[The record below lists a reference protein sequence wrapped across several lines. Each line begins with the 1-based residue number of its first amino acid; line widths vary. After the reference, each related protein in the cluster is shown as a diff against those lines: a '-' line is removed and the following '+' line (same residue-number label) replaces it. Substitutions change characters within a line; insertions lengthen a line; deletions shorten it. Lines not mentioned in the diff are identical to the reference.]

1 MYRRANPLALD
12 PLGPIGIGPIAAF
25 SSSKGP
31 LGLDPLSPITTVS
44 ERRDSYFGAELSER
58 TLVPGEDA
66 RLGETRFEDWLRQPA
81 NSPRPRREQ
90 AHAGA
95 KVTT

>member
-1 MYRRANPLALD
+1 MYRHADPLALD

-25 SSSKGP
+25 SAAGP
-31 LGLDPLSPITTVS
+31 LGLDPLSPITTIG
-44 ERRDSYFGAELSER
+44 EGHDSR
-58 TLVPGEDA
+58 TWHTPLP
-66 RLGETRFEDWLRQPA
+66 
-81 NSPRPRREQ
+81 EQ

>member
-1 MYRRANPLALD
+1 MYRHTDPLALD

-25 SSSKGP
+25 SSSAGP
-31 LGLDPLSPITTVS
+31 LGLDPLAPITTMS
-44 ERRDSYFGAELSER
+44 ERHDGYFGAELSEL

-66 RLGETRFEDWLRQPA
+66 RLGDTGFEDWLRQPA
-81 NSPRPRREQ
+81 NSPRREQ